1 MNESRKQIAR
11 RLLSEIAP
19 APITRYKY
27 STKTGKT
34 VTKGPAYKPDLQCI
48 GCGDT
53 AADVPGA
60 KSEESKA
67 LSDYTTKEMYKA
79 GESLMT
85 PQGYKKAVC
94 PGCAAKYF
102 EKTVNP
108 WFKKKYGKD
117 L

>member
-19 APITRYKY
+19 APITRYHY
-27 STKTGKT
+27 SAKTGKT
-34 VTKGPAYKPDLQCI
+34 VTKGPVRKPDLQCI

-53 AADVPGA
+53 APDQPSSQ
-60 KSEESKA
+60 SEQSKA
-67 LSDYTTKEMYKA
+67 LSDYTTKAMYEA

-94 PGCAAKYF
+94 PGCAAGF
-102 EKTVNP
+102 
-108 WFKKKYGKD
+108 FKE
-117 L
+117 